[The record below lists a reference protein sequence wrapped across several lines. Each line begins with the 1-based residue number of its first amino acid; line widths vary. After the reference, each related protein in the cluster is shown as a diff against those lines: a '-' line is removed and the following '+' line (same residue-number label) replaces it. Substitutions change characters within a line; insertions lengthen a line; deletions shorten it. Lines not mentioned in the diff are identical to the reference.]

1 MRDHGGD
8 LDRARRLYGG
18 TDWLDLSTGINPRP
32 YPLPAMGPE
41 VWGALPLGAG
51 IAALEASALEA
62 FGATGGSCVA
72 LSGASAAIQLVPR
85 LGRPGRARV
94 LGPTYNEHAAALRA
108 AGWAVEDA
116 PDIAALEGAGLAV
129 IVNPNNP
136 DGARHAPDRLFALA
150 RRVGLLV
157 VDESFADAE
166 PGLSLLPRWHAAP
179 ERARILVLRSFGKFY
194 GLAGVRLG
202 FAVGPAEIID
212 ELRRMAGPWAVS
224 GPAIAAGRA
233 AYADR
238 DWRDLTVRRLA
249 DEAERLDRLA
259 GRAGWSLVGGTTLFR
274 TYDTPGAA
282 AVQETLARQHI
293 WTRRFPYSEGWLR
306 IGLPGAEAG
315 WQRLQDALAG

>member
-8 LDRARRLYGG
+8 LDRARRLFGG

-41 VWGALPLGAG
+41 VWGALPLGAE
-51 IAALEASALEA
+51 IAALEDAALEV
-62 FGATGGSCVA
+62 FGATGAACVA

-85 LGRPGRARV
+85 LGRPGSARV

-108 AGWAVEDA
+108 AGWEVQDA

-129 IVNPNNP
+129 VVNPNNP
-136 DGARHAPDRLFALA
+136 DGARHAPETLFALA

-157 VDESFADAE
+157 VDESFGDAE
-166 PGLSLLPRWHAAP
+166 PGLSLLPCWQAYP
-179 ERARILVLRSFGKFY
+179 EGARILVLRSFGKFY

-202 FAVGPAEIID
+202 FAVGPAEVVD
-212 ELRRMAGPWAVS
+212 EIRRMAGPWAVS

-238 DWRDLTVRRLA
+238 DWRDRTVRRLA
-249 DEAERLDRLA
+249 ADAERLDRLA

-274 TYDTPGAA
+274 TYRTPDAA
-282 AVQETLARQHI
+282 AAQEALARQKI
-293 WTRRFPYSEGWLR
+293 WTRRFPYSERWLR
-306 IGLPGAEAG
+306 LGLPGTEPG
-315 WQRLQDALAG
+315 WRRLEGALTG